1 MANLSDAAVLEML
14 SGRHIGSLATQNA
27 DSTTHMVAVWYY
39 FDGESIYVATAGYS
53 RKAKNVKRSS
63 QVSLMI
69 DARDLA
75 AQRGICITGTAQL
88 LTGPAS
94 SPWNEKVHRKYLS
107 TAALADPKV
116 GPVFAQWDDV
126 TIQITPSSVIAWDL
140 READS
145 QAFGGALA
153 SNPEYLLPLDR

>member
-1 MANLSDAAVLEML
+1 MANITDAAVQEML
-14 SGRHIGSLATQNA
+14 SGRHIASLATQNA
-27 DSTTHMVAVWYY
+27 DGTTHMVAVWYY

-53 RKAKNVKRSS
+53 HKAKNVKRSS

-69 DARDLA
+69 DGRDLA
-75 AQRGICITGTAQL
+75 AQRGICITGTARL
-88 LTGPAS
+88 LTGAPS
-94 SPWNEKVHRKYLS
+94 SAWNEKVHRKYLS
-107 TAALADPKV
+107 TAAVADPKV

-140 READS
+140 READR

-153 SNPEYLLPLDR
+153 GNPGYLLPLDR